1 MTFGQ
6 GGSSRCE
13 RLFLGWFQCRVWK
26 LEQGWHAP
34 SFLKRALKEPGYLP
48 NSFSQTGEMPEQ
60 KGREVDALIDCPLH
74 HKMITEVTI
83 MRVVGVRELRDG
95 LTKLLRERT
104 PVLIMRRS
112 KVAGVYVPLD
122 DEDLNLELR
131 RDMQLALARKIRAS
145 LRAKGLSEQDILD
158 DFEATRKTR
167 R

>member
-1 MTFGQ
+1 
-6 GGSSRCE
+6 
-13 RLFLGWFQCRVWK
+13 
-26 LEQGWHAP
+26 
-34 SFLKRALKEPGYLP
+34 
-48 NSFSQTGEMPEQ
+48 
-60 KGREVDALIDCPLH
+60 LIDCPLH